1 MTQLHSH
8 GYPMELNA
16 DGLDWVRE
24 AISLFYTKEA
34 IALR

>member
-1 MTQLHSH
+1 
-8 GYPMELNA
+8 MELNA

-34 IALR
+34 YLVIALR